1 MIKLHQNNFS
11 KMHQKYIGKDSKILM
26 KIKIKVVIK
35 MYFFIHNAQKNN
47 QKVYLKLNIIIVCIV
62 RLILIDY
69 SFFNIL

>member
-1 MIKLHQNNFS
+1 
-11 KMHQKYIGKDSKILM
+11 MHQKYIGKDSKILM

-47 QKVYLKLNIIIVCIV
+47 QKVYFKLNIIIIVCIV

-69 SFFNIL
+69 SFLNILYFILFWHCL